1 LIEDAATAEIS
12 RSQVWQWVHYGA
24 RMDDGRVITS
34 EMFDQMLREVVERLR
49 TAETTPADNK
59 FDRAAELFTAM
70 SKGEY
75 EEFLTSVAY
84 RDLA

>member
-1 LIEDAATAEIS
+1 MEDAATAEIS

-24 RMDDGRVITS
+24 RMDDGRVITAGL
-34 EMFDQMLREVVERLR
+34 FDQLLGEVVERLR
-49 TAETTPADNK
+49 TADTTPADNK
-59 FDRAAELFTAM
+59 FDRAAELFAAM

-84 RDLA
+84 GDLE